1 MGRPA
6 AEHMSGLRHQSG
18 GAWRWPGAGEGYN
31 GDGVDKGVRE
41 KLTSQGRGGVNG
53 GRSGAGHGR
62 RLGLRGG
69 DANAGRRAALARAV
83 RHEQSED
90 VPFIFIE
97 KRGVTLCST
106 ELRIQRGGH
115 WVMSLPFRRRRRIQ
129 NANAGW
135 RAALASAV
143 RSTARAKRG
152 FSFHIWGPGPRAGGL
167 LEGLL
172 LFQLTM
178 DYQLTCL
185 RPPPP

>member
-1 MGRPA
+1 MPCGTSKARIFLSYLLKNAVKHSVAPSYVFR
-6 AEHMSGLRHQSG
+6 E
-18 GAWRWPGAGEGYN
+18 GAIGSCP
-31 GDGVDKGVRE
+31 
-41 KLTSQGRGGVNG
+41 
-53 GRSGAGHGR
+53 
-62 RLGLRGG
+62 
-69 DANAGRRAALARAV
+69 
-83 RHEQSED
+83 
-90 VPFIFIE
+90 
-97 KRGVTLCST
+97 
-106 ELRIQRGGH
+106 
-115 WVMSLPFRRRRRIQ
+115 SLFRRRRRIQ

-185 RPPPP
+185 RPPPPPPPTAPPPPPPAPPLRRRRPLPYLPHPPPHRSTHPIRPHITNNTHLTPLDTPTYQTHLALAIKQ